1 MPCEVN
7 RERIVNMNILI
18 LSASTGGGHFK
29 ASRALES
36 YILEN
41 EPDAKVKVVD
51 TLEYINSF
59 INKIVTKGYLVLAK
73 YLNAMYKEMYSL
85 TDRSGFLTCLVTKLI
100 SLFSKKLLPLIEEFS
115 PDVIIT
121 THPFSTEMISILRGK
136 KIIKVPSICIMT
148 DYAPHNTWIKPNID
162 EYCVA
167 CEEMI
172 EDMVSRGIPSEKIH
186 PYGIPVYKGFFHQDK
201 EDKSLLLKEL
211 ELSEDKMT
219 LLVMAG
225 SFGVYNIE
233 KIYKN
238 IIDIPMDFQI
248 IILTGNNK
256 RLYKKMKQLVKL
268 SNKDTKLIKFT
279 NEVHRYMN
287 LADVLITKPGGLTVS
302 EALAANLPLIT
313 FDAIPGQEEA
323 NAKFLLNR
331 GMSISIGKGDNCSDT
346 IESLLKD
353 EEKLKNIKE
362 NCMKFDKSS
371 STSELLELI
380 KKLNRENEAENDS
393 EIA

>member
-1 MPCEVN
+1 
-7 RERIVNMNILI
+7 MNILI

-29 ASRALES
+29 ASRALET

-41 EPDAKVKVVD
+41 EPNAKIQVVD
-51 TLEYINSF
+51 ALEYVNPF
-59 INKIVTKGYLVLAK
+59 INKIVTKGYIILAK
-73 YLNAMYKEMYSL
+73 YLNTLYKGLYSL
-85 TDRSGFLTCLVTKLI
+85 TDKSGVLTCLVTKLI
-100 SLFSKKLLPLIEEFS
+100 FLFSKKLLPLINEFS

-121 THPFSTEMISILRGK
+121 THPFPTEMISILKGNK
-136 KIIKVPSICIMT
+136 SIKVPSICIMT
-148 DYAPHNTWIKPNID
+148 DYAPHNTWIKPNVD

-167 CEEMI
+167 CEDMT
-172 EDMVSRGIPSEKIH
+172 EDMINRGVAREKIH
-186 PYGIPVYKGFFHQDK
+186 PYGIPVYSGFFRQDE
-201 EDKSLLLKEL
+201 EDKKALLEEL
-211 ELSEDKMT
+211 ELRQDKMT
-219 LLVMAG
+219 VLVMAG

-238 IIDIPMDFQI
+238 ISNIPMDFQI

-256 RLYKKMKQLVKL
+256 ILYNKIKEQIKF
-268 SNKDTKLIKFT
+268 SNKQTKLIKFT

-323 NAKFLLNR
+323 NAKFLLDH
-331 GMSISIGKGDNCSDT
+331 GMSISIGGGDNCSEA

-353 EEKLKNIKE
+353 KGKLKELKE
-362 NCMKFDKSS
+362 NCMKFDKAN
-371 STSELLELI
+371 STSGLLELI
-380 KKLNRENEAENDS
+380 KRLIKESEAESNS

>member
-1 MPCEVN
+1 
-7 RERIVNMNILI
+7 MNILI

-36 YILEN
+36 HILEN
-41 EPDAKVKVVD
+41 EPDANIKVVD
-51 TLEYINSF
+51 TLEYVNPF

-73 YLNAMYKEMYSL
+73 YLNALYKSLYSSTDKSGIL
-85 TDRSGFLTCLVTKLI
+85 TRLVTKLI
-100 SLFSKKLLPLIEEFS
+100 FLFSKKLLPLIDEFS
-115 PDVIIT
+115 PDVVIT
-121 THPFSTEMISILRGK
+121 THPFPTEMISILKGNKR
-136 KIIKVPSICIMT
+136 IKVPSICIMT

-167 CEEMI
+167 CEDMI
-172 EDMVSRGIPSEKIH
+172 EDMINRGIASNKIH
-186 PYGIPVYKGFFHQDK
+186 PYGIPVYSGFFHQDE
-201 EDKSLLLKEL
+201 EDKKVLLKDL
-211 ELSEDKMT
+211 ELRENKMT
-219 LLVMAG
+219 VLVMAG

-238 IIDIPMDFQI
+238 ISNIPMDFQI

-256 RLYKKMKQLVKL
+256 ILYNKIKEQIKL
-268 SNKDTKLIKFT
+268 SNKQTKLIKFT

-323 NAKFLLNR
+323 NAKFLLNH
-331 GMSISIGKGDNCSDT
+331 GMSISIGRGDNCSEV
-346 IESLLKD
+346 IEALLKD
-353 EEKLKNIKE
+353 EYKLKEIKE
-362 NCMKFDKSS
+362 NCMKFDKSN

-380 KKLNRENEAENDS
+380 RRLIKESEAETGS

>member
-1 MPCEVN
+1 
-7 RERIVNMNILI
+7 MNILI
-18 LSASTGGGHFK
+18 LSASTGGGHLK

-41 EPDAKVKVVD
+41 ELDAKVKLVD
-51 TLEYINSF
+51 TLEYVNPF
-59 INKIVTKGYLVLAK
+59 INKIVTKGYIVLAK
-73 YLNAMYKEMYSL
+73 YLNTLYKNIYSL
-85 TDRSGFLTCLVTKLI
+85 TDKSGVLTCLVTKLI
-100 SLFSKKLLPLIEEFS
+100 YLFSKKLIPLIEETA

-121 THPFSTEMISILRGK
+121 THPFPTEMISILKGNKSIR
-136 KIIKVPSICIMT
+136 VPSICIMT
-148 DYAPHNTWIKPNID
+148 DYAPHNTWIKPNVD

-167 CEEMI
+167 CEDMI
-172 EDMVSRGIPSEKIH
+172 EGMIDRGVAPEKVH
-186 PYGIPVYKGFFHQDK
+186 PYGIPVYSGFFHQD
-201 EDKSLLLKEL
+201 EDDKKILLDEL
-211 ELSEDKMT
+211 GLSENKMT
-219 LLVMAG
+219 VLVMAG

-238 IIDIPMDFQI
+238 ISNIPMDFQI

-256 RLYKKMKQLVKL
+256 RLYNKIKEQIRFSKKQ
-268 SNKDTKLIKFT
+268 TKLIKFT

-323 NAKFLLNR
+323 NAKFLLDH
-331 GMSISIGKGDNCSDT
+331 GMSISIGRGDNCT
-346 IESLLKD
+346 EAIEALIKD
-353 EEKLKNIKE
+353 KNKLREIKE
-362 NCMKFDKSS
+362 NCMTFDKSN
-371 STSELLELI
+371 STNELLELI
-380 KKLNRENEAENDS
+380 RKLMKESEAECNS

>member
-1 MPCEVN
+1 
-7 RERIVNMNILI
+7 MNILI

-29 ASRALES
+29 ASRALET

-41 EPDAKVKVVD
+41 EPNAKIQVVD
-51 TLEYINSF
+51 ALEYVNPF
-59 INKIVTKGYLVLAK
+59 INKIVTKGYIILAK
-73 YLNAMYKEMYSL
+73 YLNTLYKGLYSL
-85 TDRSGFLTCLVTKLI
+85 TDKSGVLTRLVTKLI
-100 SLFSKKLLPLIEEFS
+100 FLFSKKLLPLIDEFS

-121 THPFSTEMISILRGK
+121 THPFPTEMISILKGNK
-136 KIIKVPSICIMT
+136 SIKVPSICIMT
-148 DYAPHNTWIKPNID
+148 DYAPHNTWIKPNVD

-167 CEEMI
+167 CEDMT
-172 EDMVSRGIPSEKIH
+172 EDMINRGVAREKIH
-186 PYGIPVYKGFFHQDK
+186 PYGIPVYSGFFRQDE
-201 EDKSLLLKEL
+201 EDKKALLEEL
-211 ELSEDKMT
+211 ELRQNKMT
-219 LLVMAG
+219 VLVMAG

-238 IIDIPMDFQI
+238 ISNIPMDFQI

-256 RLYKKMKQLVKL
+256 ILYNKIKDQIKF
-268 SNKDTKLIKFT
+268 SNKQTKLIKFT

-323 NAKFLLNR
+323 NAKFLLDH
-331 GMSISIGKGDNCSDT
+331 GMSISIGGGDNCSEA

-353 EEKLKNIKE
+353 KCKLKELKE
-362 NCMKFDKSS
+362 NCMKFDKAN
-371 STSELLELI
+371 STSGLLDLI
-380 KKLNRENEAENDS
+380 KRLIKESEAESNS

>member
-1 MPCEVN
+1 
-7 RERIVNMNILI
+7 MNILI
-18 LSASTGGGHFK
+18 LSASTGGGHLK

-41 EPDAKVKVVD
+41 ETDANIKVVD
-51 TLEYINSF
+51 TLEYINPF

-73 YLNAMYKEMYSL
+73 YLNTLYKSIYSS
-85 TDRSGFLTCLVTKLI
+85 TDKSGILTCLVTRLI
-100 SLFSKKLLPLIEEFS
+100 FLFSKKLLPLIDEFS
-115 PDVIIT
+115 PDVVIT
-121 THPFSTEMISILRGK
+121 THPFPTEMISILKGNK
-136 KIIKVPSICIMT
+136 STKVPSICIMT

-167 CEEMI
+167 CE
-172 EDMVSRGIPSEKIH
+172 DMVEGMINRGIASNKVH
-186 PYGIPVYKGFFHQDK
+186 PYGIPVYNGFFNQDE
-201 EDKSLLLKEL
+201 EDKKLLLKDL
-211 ELSEDKMT
+211 ELSENKMT
-219 LLVMAG
+219 VLVMAG

-238 IIDIPMDFQI
+238 ISNIPMDFQI

-256 RLYKKMKQLVKL
+256 ILYNKIKEQIKF
-268 SNKDTKLIKFT
+268 SNKQTKLIKFT

-323 NAKFLLNR
+323 NAKFLLDH
-331 GMSISIGKGDNCSDT
+331 GMSISIGRGDNCSEA
-346 IESLLKD
+346 IEALLKD
-353 EEKLKNIKE
+353 EDKLKEIKE
-362 NCMKFDKSS
+362 NCMKFDKSNS
-371 STSELLELI
+371 ASELLELI
-380 KKLNRENEAENDS
+380 RRLIKESETESGS

>member
-1 MPCEVN
+1 
-7 RERIVNMNILI
+7 MNILI

-51 TLEYINSF
+51 TLEYVNPF

-73 YLNAMYKEMYSL
+73 YLNSLYKGIYSL
-85 TDRSGFLTCLVTKLI
+85 TDKSGILTSLVTKLI
-100 SLFSKKLLPLIEEFS
+100 SLFSRRLLPLIDEFS
-115 PDVIIT
+115 PNVVIT
-121 THPFSTEMISILRGK
+121 THPFPTEMISILKGK

-172 EDMVSRGIPSEKIH
+172 EDMVSRGIPREKIH
-186 PYGIPVYKGFFHQDK
+186 PYGIPVFKGFFHQDK
-201 EDKSLLLKEL
+201 EDKKILLKEL
-211 ELSEDKMT
+211 GLSENKMT
-219 LLVMAG
+219 VLVMAG

-238 IIDIPMDFQI
+238 ISDISMDFQI
-248 IILTGNNK
+248 VILTGNNK
-256 RLYKKMKQLVKL
+256 RLYNKMKQLVES
-268 SNKDTKLIKFT
+268 SNKHTRLIKFT
-279 NEVHRYMN
+279 DEVYRYMN
-287 LADVLITKPGGLTVS
+287 LSDVLITKPGGLTVS
-302 EALAANLPLIT
+302 EALASNLPLIT

-331 GMSISIGKGDNCSDT
+331 GMSISIGKGDNCSEA
-346 IESLLKD
+346 IEALLRN
-353 EEKLKNIKE
+353 EEKLKVIRE
-362 NCMKFDKSS
+362 QCMKFDKSN
-371 STSELLELI
+371 STNELLELI
-380 KKLNRENEAENDS
+380 RKLNKESETESDS

>member
-1 MPCEVN
+1 
-7 RERIVNMNILI
+7 MNILI
-18 LSASTGGGHFK
+18 LSASTGGGHLK

-41 EPDAKVKVVD
+41 ELDAKVKLVD
-51 TLEYINSF
+51 TLEYVNPF
-59 INKIVTKGYLVLAK
+59 INKIVTKGYIVLAK
-73 YLNAMYKEMYSL
+73 YLNTLYKNIYSL
-85 TDRSGFLTCLVTKLI
+85 TDKSGVLTCLVTKLI
-100 SLFSKKLLPLIEEFS
+100 YLFSKKLIPLIEETA

-121 THPFSTEMISILRGK
+121 THPFPTEMISILKGNKSIR
-136 KIIKVPSICIMT
+136 VPSICIMT
-148 DYAPHNTWIKPNID
+148 DYAPHNTWIKPNVD

-167 CEEMI
+167 CEDMI
-172 EDMVSRGIPSEKIH
+172 EGMIDRGVAPEKVH
-186 PYGIPVYKGFFHQDK
+186 PYGIPVYSGFFHQD
-201 EDKSLLLKEL
+201 EDDKKILLDEL
-211 ELSEDKMT
+211 GLSENKMT
-219 LLVMAG
+219 VLVMAG

-238 IIDIPMDFQI
+238 ISNIPMDFQI

-256 RLYKKMKQLVKL
+256 RLYNKIKEQIRFSKKQ
-268 SNKDTKLIKFT
+268 TKLIKFT

-323 NAKFLLNR
+323 NAKFLLEH
-331 GMSISIGKGDNCSDT
+331 GMSISIGRGDNCT
-346 IESLLKD
+346 EAIEALIKD
-353 EEKLKNIKE
+353 KNKLREIKE
-362 NCMKFDKSS
+362 NCMTFDKSN
-371 STSELLELI
+371 STNELLELI
-380 KKLNRENEAENDS
+380 RKLMKESEAECNS

>member
-1 MPCEVN
+1 
-7 RERIVNMNILI
+7 MNILI
-18 LSASTGGGHFK
+18 LSASTGGGHLK
-29 ASRALES
+29 ASKALES

-41 EPDAKVKVVD
+41 ELDAKIKVVD
-51 TLEYINSF
+51 TLEYVNPF
-59 INKIVTKGYLVLAK
+59 INKIVTKGYIVLAK
-73 YLNAMYKEMYSL
+73 YLNLLYKNLYSL
-85 TDRSGFLTCLVTKLI
+85 TDKSGILTCLVTRLI
-100 SLFSKKLLPLIEEFS
+100 FLFSKKLLPLIEEFA

-121 THPFSTEMISILRGK
+121 SHPFPTEMISILKGNK
-136 KIIKVPSICIMT
+136 SIKVPSICIMT
-148 DYAPHNTWIKPNID
+148 DYAPHNTWIKPNVD

-167 CEEMI
+167 CEDMI
-172 EDMVSRGIPSEKIH
+172 EGMIDRGVAPEKVH
-186 PYGIPVYKGFFHQDK
+186 PYGIPVYSGFFHQDE
-201 EDKSLLLKEL
+201 EDKKILLDEL
-211 ELSEDKMT
+211 GLSENKMT

-238 IIDIPMDFQI
+238 ISNIPMDFQI

-256 RLYKKMKQLVKL
+256 RLYNKIKEQIKF
-268 SNKDTKLIKFT
+268 SNKQTKLIKFT

-323 NAKFLLNR
+323 NAKFLLDH
-331 GMSISIGKGDNCSDT
+331 GMSISIGSGDNC
-346 IESLLKD
+346 IEAIEALLKD
-353 EEKLKNIKE
+353 KNKLKEIKE
-362 NCMKFDKSS
+362 NCMTFDKSN
-371 STSELLELI
+371 STIELLELI
-380 KKLNRENEAENDS
+380 RRLIKENEAESNS

>member
-1 MPCEVN
+1 
-7 RERIVNMNILI
+7 MNILI
-18 LSASTGGGHFK
+18 LSASTGGGHLK

-41 EPDAKVKVVD
+41 ELDAKVKLVD
-51 TLEYINSF
+51 TLEYVNPF
-59 INKIVTKGYLVLAK
+59 INKIVTKGYIILAK
-73 YLNAMYKEMYSL
+73 YLNTLYKNIYSL
-85 TDRSGFLTCLVTKLI
+85 TDKSGVLTCLVTKLI
-100 SLFSKKLLPLIEEFS
+100 YLFSKKLIPLIEETA

-121 THPFSTEMISILRGK
+121 THPFPTEMISILKGNKSIR
-136 KIIKVPSICIMT
+136 VPSICIMT
-148 DYAPHNTWIKPNID
+148 DYAPHNTWIKPNVD

-167 CEEMI
+167 CEDMI
-172 EDMVSRGIPSEKIH
+172 EGMIDRGVAPEKVH
-186 PYGIPVYKGFFHQDK
+186 PYGIPVYSGFFHQD
-201 EDKSLLLKEL
+201 EDDKKILLDEL
-211 ELSEDKMT
+211 GLSENKMT
-219 LLVMAG
+219 VLVMAG

-238 IIDIPMDFQI
+238 ISNIPMDFQI

-256 RLYKKMKQLVKL
+256 RLYNKIKEQIRFSKKQ
-268 SNKDTKLIKFT
+268 TKLIKFT

-323 NAKFLLNR
+323 NAKFLLDH
-331 GMSISIGKGDNCSDT
+331 GMSISIGRGDNCT
-346 IESLLKD
+346 EAIEALIKD
-353 EEKLKNIKE
+353 KNKLREIKE
-362 NCMKFDKSS
+362 NCMTFDKSN
-371 STSELLELI
+371 STNELLELI
-380 KKLNRENEAENDS
+380 RKLMKESEAECNS

>member
-1 MPCEVN
+1 
-7 RERIVNMNILI
+7 MNILI
-18 LSASTGGGHFK
+18 LSASTGGGHLK
-29 ASRALES
+29 ASKALES

-41 EPDAKVKVVD
+41 ELDAKIKVVD
-51 TLEYINSF
+51 TLEYVNPF
-59 INKIVTKGYLVLAK
+59 INKIVTKGYIVLAK
-73 YLNAMYKEMYSL
+73 YLNLLYKNLYSL
-85 TDRSGFLTCLVTKLI
+85 TDKSGILTCLVTKLI
-100 SLFSKKLLPLIEEFS
+100 LLFSKKLLPLIEEFA

-121 THPFSTEMISILRGK
+121 SHPFPTEMISILKGNK
-136 KIIKVPSICIMT
+136 SIKVPSICIMT
-148 DYAPHNTWIKPNID
+148 DYAPHNTWIKPNVD

-167 CEEMI
+167 CEDMI
-172 EDMVSRGIPSEKIH
+172 EGMIDRGVAPEKVH
-186 PYGIPVYKGFFHQDK
+186 PYGIPVYSGFFHQDE
-201 EDKSLLLKEL
+201 EDKKILLDEL
-211 ELSEDKMT
+211 GLSENKMT

-238 IIDIPMDFQI
+238 ISNIPMDFQI

-256 RLYKKMKQLVKL
+256 RLYNKIKEQIKF
-268 SNKDTKLIKFT
+268 SNKQTKLIKFT

-323 NAKFLLNR
+323 NAKFLLDH
-331 GMSISIGKGDNCSDT
+331 GMSISIGSGDNC
-346 IESLLKD
+346 IEAIEALLKD
-353 EEKLKNIKE
+353 KNKLKEIKE
-362 NCMKFDKSS
+362 NCMTFDKSN
-371 STSELLELI
+371 STIELLELI
-380 KKLNRENEAENDS
+380 RRLIKENEAESNS